1 MKALRIFCL
10 GGLLLLYAQ
19 VGMGQDSIRTEH
31 LQEVKVNARQHRI
44 LTSTSPLQLLDKGDV
59 LRLGVTDMADA
70 LHRMPGINL
79 RDYGGAGGMKTV
91 AVRGFGAGHTGVS
104 YDGVLL
110 SECQG
115 GEIDVSRYS
124 LDQVQTLR
132 LTIGDND
139 DIFISAR
146 QASVAA
152 LLAIETMSE
161 IPIDKQ
167 PHLSTQLQ
175 VGSFGYVSPYLR
187 YVQRLSDRFTLQAM
201 GEYTYA
207 ENDYPFLLRN
217 GKYTTHERRTN
228 SRMNSGHGELN
239 MHWMM
244 GRRADGMSRS
254 QLWAKLYY
262 YDNDRQLPGIVRY
275 YTDVTAEQLHD
286 RNAFAQARWQARSLD
301 DRWMLK
307 VQAKMNWAS
316 SAYQDTLVANRRND
330 ATYWQREYY
339 TSAALMWMPDDGWAL
354 DYSADWMMNSLNSTL
369 ATDLRPHRHGILQSL
384 SARYAKGRWVALAR
398 MLASVYLNSV
408 GRKIETQQ
416 GCANPTKA
424 GQAAKDARR
433 LSPSL
438 SLSYRLLGNGT
449 ASDELYLRASY
460 KDIFRVPTFNENYFF
475 HYGSSD
481 LKPEKTRQL
490 NIGLTWK
497 KTSSGDGGNGESRRY
512 KGWNIQA
519 TLDGYCNRVTDKI
532 VGVPYNMFV
541 WRTVNLARV
550 DVVGVDASL
559 RGTWQMAPGQQLSLQ
574 GSYSYQHVVNHTD
587 RSSKYYGNQ
596 VAYIPLHSGSIALGW
611 ENPWVNVSLHGQGM
625 SKRWA
630 NNEHYDGTEVDG
642 YWDMGLTLYRQLDD
656 LHLFGKSLRGVKVRM
671 DVKNLLSEQYELV
684 GHYPMPRRSWMFSIG
699 YNF

>member
-1 MKALRIFCL
+1 MILSNPVGWVRDGDTDNNIKDRMNEGIEDILSRWLATVVCTSGYGARYHSYRALAGSKSECSAAPDTYEHIASPAF
-10 GGLLLLYAQ
+10 
-19 VGMGQDSIRTEH
+19 GQ
-31 LQEVKVNARQHRI
+31 
-44 LTSTSPLQLLDKGDV
+44 GDM

-115 GEIDVSRYS
+115 GEIDMSRYS

-244 GRRADGMSRS
+244 GRRADGTSRN

-275 YTDVTAEQLHD
+275 YTNVAAEQLHD

-301 DRWMLK
+301 DHWMLK

-384 SARYAKGRWVALAR
+384 SVRYAKGRWVALAR

-416 GCANPTKA
+416 GSANPTKA

-438 SLSYRLLGNGT
+438 SLSYRLLGMVLPAMNFILG
-449 ASDELYLRASY
+449 LR
-460 KDIFRVPTFNENYFF
+460 
-475 HYGSSD
+475 
-481 LKPEKTRQL
+481 TR
-490 NIGLTWK
+490 
-497 KTSSGDGGNGESRRY
+497 TSSG
-512 KGWNIQA
+512 
-519 TLDGYCNRVTDKI
+519 
-532 VGVPYNMFV
+532 F
-541 WRTVNLARV
+541 
-550 DVVGVDASL
+550 
-559 RGTWQMAPGQQLSLQ
+559 
-574 GSYSYQHVVNHTD
+574 
-587 RSSKYYGNQ
+587 
-596 VAYIPLHSGSIALGW
+596 
-611 ENPWVNVSLHGQGM
+611 
-625 SKRWA
+625 
-630 NNEHYDGTEVDG
+630 
-642 YWDMGLTLYRQLDD
+642 
-656 LHLFGKSLRGVKVRM
+656 
-671 DVKNLLSEQYELV
+671 LLST
-684 GHYPMPRRSWMFSIG
+684 RTISSIMEVQI
-699 YNF
+699 

>member
-31 LQEVKVNARQHRI
+31 LLEVKVNARQHRI
-44 LTSTSPLQLLDKGDV
+44 LTSTSPLQLLDKGDM

-161 IPIDKQ
+161 IPIDQQ

-207 ENDYPFLLRN
+207 ENDYPFILHN

-244 GRRADGMSRS
+244 GRRADGTSRN

-275 YTDVTAEQLHD
+275 YTNVTAEQLHD

-301 DRWMLK
+301 DHWMLK

-384 SARYAKGRWVALAR
+384 SVRYAKGRWVALAR
-398 MLASVYLNSV
+398 ILASVYLNSV

-416 GCANPTKA
+416 GSANPTKA

-497 KTSSGDGGNGESRRY
+497 KLLLEMGETVNPCVTGDGIFKQR
-512 KGWNIQA
+512 WTA
-519 TLDGYCNRVTDKI
+519 
-532 VGVPYNMFV
+532 
-541 WRTVNLARV
+541 
-550 DVVGVDASL
+550 
-559 RGTWQMAPGQQLSLQ
+559 
-574 GSYSYQHVVNHTD
+574 
-587 RSSKYYGNQ
+587 
-596 VAYIPLHSGSIALGW
+596 IA
-611 ENPWVNVSLHGQGM
+611 
-625 SKRWA
+625 
-630 NNEHYDGTEVDG
+630 
-642 YWDMGLTLYRQLDD
+642 
-656 LHLFGKSLRGVKVRM
+656 
-671 DVKNLLSEQYELV
+671 
-684 GHYPMPRRSWMFSIG
+684 IG
-699 YNF
+699 